1 MDAVDLARL
10 QFAFTIGFHILWPTF
25 TIGIACFVA
34 WLSGLW
40 WWTGKLV
47 YRDLMRFW
55 TRIFALG
62 FGMGVVTGVV
72 LSYEIG
78 TNWAGFS
85 RSVANVLGPLFMY
98 EALTAFFLES
108 GFIGIVLLGE
118 GRVSKGMH
126 FFSCCMVAGGTLL
139 SATWIIASNSWM
151 QTPAGAVAD
160 AQGIYHV
167 VDWWQV
173 VFNPSF
179 PYRLA
184 HMVCA
189 SVLTGSFVV
198 AGVSAFHLWRRQH
211 LTASR
216 VAFSMAMWMALVLAP
231 LQIVLGDLHGRNT
244 LVHQPTKVAAME
256 GLWDTTR
263 GAPMTV
269 LAWPD
274 MQAETNRFAID
285 IPHIASLYLTH
296 SWNGEVPGLK
306 AVPRDDR
313 PYVPI
318 VFFAFRI
325 MAGIGIILLTTA
337 ITGAVLRWRG
347 RLYETR
353 WFQLLAMAAT
363 PLGFLAVLAGWTTT
377 EAGRQPFVIY
387 GLLRTADAV
396 APVSAGAVTTTLLI
410 FFAVYNVLLIAFFWF
425 AARIAIK
432 GPSAGSIADP
442 GPVRPGLDRSGPTLA
457 GAAAAVHGL
466 PGLTPAPGE

>member
-1 MDAVDLARL
+1 
-10 QFAFTIGFHILWPTF
+10 
-25 TIGIACFVA
+25 
-34 WLSGLW
+34 
-40 WWTGKLV
+40 
-47 YRDLMRFW
+47 
-55 TRIFALG
+55 
-62 FGMGVVTGVV
+62 
-72 LSYEIG
+72 
-78 TNWAGFS
+78 
-85 RSVANVLGPLFMY
+85 
-98 EALTAFFLES
+98 
-108 GFIGIVLLGE
+108 
-118 GRVSKGMH
+118 
-126 FFSCCMVAGGTLL
+126 
-139 SATWIIASNSWM
+139 
-151 QTPAGAVAD
+151 
-160 AQGIYHV
+160 
-167 VDWWQV
+167 
-173 VFNPSF
+173 
-179 PYRLA
+179 
-184 HMVCA
+184 
-189 SVLTGSFVV
+189 
-198 AGVSAFHLWRRQH
+198 
-211 LTASR
+211 
-216 VAFSMAMWMALVLAP
+216 
-231 LQIVLGDLHGRNT
+231 
-244 LVHQPTKVAAME
+244 
-256 GLWDTTR
+256 
-263 GAPMTV
+263 
-269 LAWPD
+269 

-337 ITGAVLRWRG
+337 VTGAVLRRRG

-353 WFQLLAMAAT
+353 WFQLLAMAVT